1 MCLPAIVCLLA
12 PAPEAGAIAYRQ
24 APMLEEA
31 VRRGELPP
39 LPERLPPEP
48 MVVTPARE
56 IGRYGGTWHR
66 MMRGSSDFHAYS
78 RCVYEQMVRWRTTEG
93 GGLEVGPGLVQRWEF
108 ADGDRTLRL
117 HLRRGLRWSDGHPF
131 SAGDVLFWW
140 QKIAGDP
147 NLSGTVPRYW
157 TPDDEPM
164 ELARIDSFTV
174 ELRFARPYPLAV
186 KYLAFKGNQWPLV
199 FERAG
204 FYAPRHYLEPWLPAE
219 GAEDLAG
226 YSLFE
231 QKANDFNP
239 ERPVMSAW
247 RVIEWEPGSHLLA
260 ERNPYYWK
268 VDPAGN
274 QLPYLDRIRMEIF
287 LNREMIN
294 FRAVTGALQMQ
305 LRHFNREDLPLLR
318 SFTEERGYRIIEYD
332 APGIRGIM
340 PNLEYPGDP
349 VVRGLLKNRHLRIA
363 LSLAIDRELIN
374 RLCYGGSGRI
384 TPMALHPSAP
394 DYVEVPEAPDHTRY
408 DPERARAL
416 LDSIGLDRRDADGFR
431 LGPDGERVS
440 LILELMVVEGPD
452 MDAVEIVR
460 SQWEEVGI
468 QTALKPE
475 ERTLYHQ
482 RVTQNGEHMIGIVGA
497 EATFPLLSSPRWF
510 ATSLWAEWAHHW
522 ARWYLSEGRRG
533 AEPPPEVAP
542 AGDPGH
548 PVGHRGP
555 RRAAAAVAR
564 GDPQPR
570 REHVGHPA
578 GDPGIADR
586 RAQRRLRQRPRAR
599 HLLLGHHDPG
609 LPQPR
614 DLLQPRRRRRAP
626 RADHGDLHPAAAAAP
641 GADPV
646 RDLRPDLRRHPAA
659 PGRLL
664 RLPAGAAGRER
675 VPRRPAGLRRPA
687 PAVPP
692 RRTLVEAIPLLDRRL
707 PAGGL
712 RLLLRVAPAVAD
724 LIGER
729 LGLTFVMSLGS
740 LLFMWAVAIP
750 IGIYSAR
757 HRLSAGDYGLTFVAF
772 IGLCVPNFV
781 IALVAMY
788 ASVFWFGGS
797 AGGLFSPEYKYA
809 SWSAGRVLDLLRHL
823 WIPVVVIGAA
833 GTATMMRLMRTSMLD
848 VLGRPYI
855 TTARAKGLAERWV
868 IYKYAVRVAINPMI
882 SIMGL
887 QIPQLVSGS
896 IIVSIVLGL
905 PTTGPLFYR
914 ALETQDKY
922 LAGTFLML
930 LAVLLLLGNLVADI
944 LLALVDPRI
953 RLE

>member
-1 MCLPAIVCLLA
+1 MARLPVQPRRSGTGKGTHPILSLCSPDPVFIAGEVHLPLSPSHRWRGRRLFGALRLRLTASACLLLA

-39 LPERLPPEP
+39 LAERLPPEP
-48 MVVTPARE
+48 MVVTPAHE

-78 RCVYEQMVRWRTTEG
+78 RCVYEQMVRWRATEA
-93 GGLEVGPGLVQRWEF
+93 GGLEVGPGLVRRWEF

-140 QKIAGDP
+140 EKIARDP

-164 ELARIDSFTV
+164 ELVRVDSFTV

-204 FYAPRHYLEPWLPAE
+204 FYAPRHYLEPYLPAE

-247 RVIEWEPGSHLLA
+247 RVAEWEPGSHLLA

-294 FRAVTGALQMQ
+294 FRAVTGSLQMQ

-349 VVRGLLKNRHLRIA
+349 VVRELLKNRHLRIA

-374 RLCYGGSGRI
+374 RLCYGGSGRV

-416 LDSIGLDRRDADGFR
+416 LDSIGLDRRDDAGFR
-431 LGPDGERVS
+431 LGPDCERVS

-533 AEPPPEVAP
+533 AEPPPEVKRLQEIQSIMSVTV
-542 AGDPGH
+542 D
-548 PVGHRGP
+548 RG
-555 RRAAAAVAR
+555 
-564 GDPQPR
+564 
-570 REHVGHPA
+570 E
-578 GDPGIADR
+578 
-586 RAQRRLRQRPRAR
+586 RQRLWREVIANHAENMWVIPLVTQGSQIGVLSDDFGNVPERAISSWVTMT
-599 HLLLGHHDPG
+599 PG
-609 LPQPR
+609 YLSPETFFSR
-614 DLLQPRRRRRAP
+614 
-626 RADHGDLHPAAAAAP
+626 G
-641 GADPV
+641 
-646 RDLRPDLRRHPAA
+646 
-659 PGRLL
+659 
-664 RLPAGAAGRER
+664 AGAGR
-675 VPRRPAGLRRPA
+675 
-687 PAVPP
+687 
-692 RRTLVEAIPLLDRRL
+692 
-707 PAGGL
+707 
-712 RLLLRVAPAVAD
+712 
-724 LIGER
+724 
-729 LGLTFVMSLGS
+729 
-740 LLFMWAVAIP
+740 
-750 IGIYSAR
+750 
-757 HRLSAGDYGLTFVAF
+757 
-772 IGLCVPNFV
+772 
-781 IALVAMY
+781 
-788 ASVFWFGGS
+788 
-797 AGGLFSPEYKYA
+797 
-809 SWSAGRVLDLLRHL
+809 
-823 WIPVVVIGAA
+823 
-833 GTATMMRLMRTSMLD
+833 
-848 VLGRPYI
+848 
-855 TTARAKGLAERWV
+855 
-868 IYKYAVRVAINPMI
+868 
-882 SIMGL
+882 
-887 QIPQLVSGS
+887 
-896 IIVSIVLGL
+896 
-905 PTTGPLFYR
+905 
-914 ALETQDKY
+914 
-922 LAGTFLML
+922 
-930 LAVLLLLGNLVADI
+930 
-944 LLALVDPRI
+944 
-953 RLE
+953 